1 MRPIWLFPL
10 LMTLTVTVLVACGGS
25 PSAGT
30 SARTSLSKTVDGIR
44 FSVALD
50 PNSLSSNQNTVVEVS
65 LVDSQGQPL
74 SDARVVVSLNPA
86 AHGMTPVIAAAEP
99 KAKGAYTA
107 TLKPTG
113 MTGDH
118 YLNVDL
124 QWQGKAYQARFN
136 NLSVK

>member
-1 MRPIWLFPL
+1 
-10 LMTLTVTVLVACGGS
+10 MTLTVTVLVACGGS

-30 SARTSLSKTVDGIR
+30 SASTSLSKTVDGIR
-44 FSVALD
+44 FSIALD
-50 PNSLSSNQNTVVEVS
+50 PNPLPSNQNTVVEVS

-99 KAKGAYTA
+99 KGNGMYIAV
-107 TLKPTG
+107 LKPTG
-113 MTGDH
+113 MPGDH
-118 YLNVDL
+118 YVNVDL

>member
-1 MRPIWLFPL
+1 MRPIWLFLL
-10 LMTLTVTVLVACGGS
+10 LMTLTATGLVACGGS

-30 SARTSLSKTVDGIR
+30 SASTSLSKTVDGIR

-50 PNSLSSNQNTVVEVS
+50 PNLLSSNQNTVVEVT

-86 AHGMTPVIAAAEP
+86 AHGMTAVIAAAEP
-99 KAKGAYTA
+99 KANGTYTA
-107 TLKPTG
+107 ILKPTG
-113 MTGDH
+113 MQGDH

-136 NLSVK
+136 NLNVK